1 MLISL
6 DRDDLH
12 KIVVLNP
19 KGGSGKTTLA
29 TNIAGYYAILGPSP
43 MLVDCDPQGF
53 STRWI
58 DKRPGDKPEVH
69 GVAAR
74 EESTAGFRTVNI
86 ETRPE
91 TETVIIDMPAG
102 IKNDDLYHV
111 TYDANSILIP
121 VLPSPIDIY
130 CASRFIAELLLNAQL
145 DRRDCRLAVVANRT
159 RENTT
164 SYRALM
170 RFLTSLKIPLLTS
183 LRDSQNYIRAA
194 ASGLCVYE
202 LPAYMVRKD
211 LEQMDVVT
219 SWLDGW
225 RMRTL
230 NEESQTMR
238 DEVEGRYT
246 ESSFLPSP
254 TPLRSKESMPQMTP
268 LTKALCS

>member
-29 TNIAGYYAILGPSP
+29 TNIAGYYATLGPAP
-43 MLVDCDPQGF
+43 MLVDCDAQGF

-58 DKRPGDKPEVH
+58 DQRADDKPKVH
-69 GVAAR
+69 GIAAFA
-74 EESTAGFRTVNI
+74 ESMAGFRTVNI

-91 TETVIIDMPAG
+91 TETVIVDMPAG
-102 IKNDDLYHV
+102 VTSDDIRYV

-145 DRRDCRLAVVANRT
+145 DRRDCQVAVVANRT
-159 RENTT
+159 RENTN

-170 RFLTSLKIPLLTS
+170 RFLTSLRIPLLTS

-194 ASGLCVYE
+194 ANGLSIYE
-202 LPAYMVRKD
+202 LPAYMVKKD
-211 LEQMDVVT
+211 LEQMDIVAN
-219 SWLDGW
+219 WLDKW
-225 RMRTL
+225 
-230 NEESQTMR
+230 QTR
-238 DEVEGRYT
+238 RFGDEDMVAAKPVEGHYSETILIPKHIRVA
-246 ESSFLPSP
+246 
-254 TPLRSKESMPQMTP
+254 R
-268 LTKALCS
+268 

>member
-29 TNIAGYYAILGPSP
+29 TNIAGYYSILGPPP

-53 STRWI
+53 STRWV
-58 DKRPGDKPEVH
+58 DKRPDNKSEVH
-69 GVAAR
+69 GVAAF
-74 EESTAGFRTVNI
+74 EESIAGFRTVNI

-91 TETVIIDMPAG
+91 TETVIVDMPAG
-102 IKNDDLYHV
+102 VTNDDIRYV

-145 DRRDCRLAVVANRT
+145 DRRDCQLAVVANRT
-159 RENTT
+159 RENTN
-164 SYRALM
+164 SYTALM

-194 ASGLCVYE
+194 ASGLCIYE
-202 LPAYMVRKD
+202 LPAYQVKKD
-211 LEQMDVVT
+211 IVQMDAVT
-219 SWLDGW
+219 DWLDKW
-225 RMRTL
+225 
-230 NEESQTMR
+230 QTR
-238 DEVEGRYT
+238 HLGDVDLAVEGLVEDSYSDT
-246 ESSFLPSP
+246 
-254 TPLRSKESMPQMTP
+254 TSMPQHIRVVG
-268 LTKALCS
+268 